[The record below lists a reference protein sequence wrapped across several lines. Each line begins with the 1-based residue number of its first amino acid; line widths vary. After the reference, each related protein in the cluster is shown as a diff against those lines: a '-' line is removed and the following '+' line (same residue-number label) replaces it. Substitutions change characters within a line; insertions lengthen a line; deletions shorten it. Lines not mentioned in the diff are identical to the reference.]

1 LFRHTVPVG
10 IEFGTVGVLDDAG
23 VMHEV
28 TTFRR
33 DVKTDGRHAIVE
45 FGASLDEDLARR
57 DLTVNAIAYSPS
69 SRALHDPFGGQKDI
83 KARVIR
89 AVGDPDARMQEDRL
103 RALRAIRFASR
114 FGFEIEPGT
123 WQAIVRSAPFL
134 TRLSAE
140 RVRQEIEKTMEQVER
155 PSAAFSLWRESG
167 ALASLIPALGAVHD
181 TTLRSV
187 DLLARPRDGS
197 VQANRR
203 VLRITALLS
212 DLEPDEAASAL
223 RALRF
228 SNREAAWISGT
239 LERWRLVQGELEA
252 AMRGELVA
260 NPVKVRQWV
269 AAVGRLRVAA
279 VWRLALARCAA
290 DGGAPSSA
298 GWGTVHSLYR
308 AAVGIAFSSGVPLE
322 LADLAVN
329 GDDLRKAGIAPG
341 PALGRVLKQL
351 LDEVIENPEANLA
364 GPLLARAARLAAG
377 ASEER

>member
-1 LFRHTVPVG
+1 
-10 IEFGTVGVLDDAG
+10 
-23 VMHEV
+23 
-28 TTFRR
+28 
-33 DVKTDGRHAIVE
+33 
-45 FGASLDEDLARR
+45 
-57 DLTVNAIAYSPS
+57 
-69 SRALHDPFGGQKDI
+69 
-83 KARVIR
+83 
-89 AVGDPDARMQEDRL
+89 
-103 RALRAIRFASR
+103 
-114 FGFEIEPGT
+114 
-123 WQAIVRSAPFL
+123 
-134 TRLSAE
+134 
-140 RVRQEIEKTMEQVER
+140 MEQVER